1 MSTST
6 PSSDELAAEIDRLR
20 LQNQQ
25 LRIELA
31 DARALHTESP
41 RGALHATTQL
51 PRRALNLAR
60 RMRDALTPRS
70 VEHRPPAVLPAPYRL
85 RQLHPTR
92 PTRPRVLH
100 VIANFHLGG
109 SSRLVVDLIEGLG
122 HAYDQSV
129 VSDDLPASPAY
140 EGLTLQHHPA
150 RTVDAARELLH
161 TRRPDLVH
169 VHYLAHHR
177 DKYGAHAWMWYRPWF
192 EAAEQL
198 GVRVVENINIP
209 TEPYVSDSVA
219 CYVHVSDYVRHRFGR
234 RDGRHL
240 TIYPGSDLELFAL
253 PPGAAV
259 ADDCLG
265 MVYRL
270 ARDKLDQ
277 RAMEPF
283 IEAIRLRPGTR
294 ALIVG
299 GGVSLEDYRRR
310 VAEAGL
316 ADAFEFTGYVEYEA
330 LPALYRR
337 MSVFVAP
344 VHRESFGQVTPF
356 AMGMQLPVV
365 GYDVGAIPEIVAD
378 DTLIA
383 PAGDAVRLGAIA
395 ASLLDDRARRAAI
408 GAANRARAE
417 RLFSVRA
424 MVAAYEELYRELTA
438 TRQAATAGPS

>member
-1 MSTST
+1 MSTSS
-6 PSSDELAAEIDRLR
+6 PSQQELAEEIDRLR
-20 LQNQQ
+20 LQSQR

-31 DARALHTESP
+31 DALAQDGAPP
-41 RGALHATTQL
+41 RGLAHVAARL
-51 PRRALNLAR
+51 PGRALNLAR
-60 RMRDALTPRS
+60 RLRDALTGRS
-70 VEHRPPAVLPAPYRL
+70 VEVRPPVALPAPYKL
-85 RQLHPTR
+85 RQLHPTQ
-92 PTRPRVLH
+92 PARPRVLH

-122 HAYDQSV
+122 HAYDQTA
-129 VSDDLPASPAY
+129 VSDDLPVSPAY
-140 EGLTLQHHPA
+140 EGVSLEHHPA
-150 RTVDAARELLH
+150 RTVDAARERLRA
-161 TRRPDLVH
+161 RRPDLVH

-177 DKYGAHAWMWYRPWF
+177 DKYGAHAWAWYRPWF

-198 GVRVVENINIP
+198 GLRVIENINIP

-234 RDGRHL
+234 QDGRHV
-240 TIYPGSDLELFAL
+240 TIYPGSDLDRFAL
-253 PPGAAV
+253 PAGAEV

-270 ARDKLDQ
+270 ARDKLDE

-283 IEAIRLRPGTR
+283 IEAIRIRPGTR

-310 VAEAGL
+310 VAEAGME
-316 ADAFEFTGYVEYEA
+316 AAFEFTGYVEYEA

-337 MSVFVAP
+337 MSIFVAP

-356 AMGMQLPVV
+356 AMGMRLPVV
-365 GYDVGAIPEIVAD
+365 GYDVGAIPEIVGD
-378 DTLIA
+378 DGLLA
-383 PAGDAVRLGAIA
+383 PAGDSARLGAIA
-395 ASLLDDRARRAAI
+395 AALLDDRARRVAI

-424 MVAAYEELYRELTA
+424 MVAAYEELYNELTSA
-438 TRQAATAGPS
+438 QQSVRAQGS

>member
-1 MSTST
+1 
-6 PSSDELAAEIDRLR
+6 
-20 LQNQQ
+20 
-25 LRIELA
+25 
-31 DARALHTESP
+31 
-41 RGALHATTQL
+41 
-51 PRRALNLAR
+51 
-60 RMRDALTPRS
+60 
-70 VEHRPPAVLPAPYRL
+70 
-85 RQLHPTR
+85 
-92 PTRPRVLH
+92 
-100 VIANFHLGG
+100 
-109 SSRLVVDLIEGLG
+109 
-122 HAYDQSV
+122 
-129 VSDDLPASPAY
+129 
-140 EGLTLQHHPA
+140 
-150 RTVDAARELLH
+150 
-161 TRRPDLVH
+161 
-169 VHYLAHHR
+169 
-177 DKYGAHAWMWYRPWF
+177 
-192 EAAEQL
+192 
-198 GVRVVENINIP
+198 VRVVENINIP

-234 RDGRHL
+234 RDGWHL

-253 PPGAAV
+253 PPGVAV

-270 ARDKLDQ
+270 ARDKLDE

-299 GGVSLEDYRRR
+299 AGVSLEDYRRR

-395 ASLLDDRARRAAI
+395 ASLLDDRARRVAI
-408 GAANRARAE
+408 GAANRDRAQ

-438 TRQAATAGPS
+438 TRQAETAGPS

>member
-1 MSTST
+1 MPTGT
-6 PSSDELAAEIDRLR
+6 PSPEELAAEIDRLR
-20 LQNQQ
+20 LENQR

-31 DARALHTESP
+31 DAPALQPESRAGV
-41 RGALHATTQL
+41 GARAGL
-51 PRRALNLAR
+51 PTRALNLAR
-60 RMRDALTPRS
+60 RMRDALTRRAAES
-70 VEHRPPAVLPAPYRL
+70 LPAAALPAPYRL

-92 PTRPRVLH
+92 PERPRVLH

-109 SSRLVVDLIEGLG
+109 SARLVVDLIEGLG
-122 HAYDQSV
+122 HAYEQTV
-129 VSDDLPASPAY
+129 ASDDLPASPAY

-150 RTVDAARELLH
+150 RTVDAARALLQA
-161 TRRPDLVH
+161 RRPDLVH

-177 DKYGAHAWMWYRPWF
+177 DKYGARAWMWYRPWF

-198 GVRVVENINIP
+198 GVRVIENINIP
-209 TEPYVSDSVA
+209 TEPYVSDAVA

-234 RDGRHL
+234 RDGRHV
-240 TIYPGSDLELFAL
+240 TIYPGSDLDLFAL
-253 PPGAAV
+253 PPGAEV
-259 ADDCLG
+259 PDDCLG

-270 ARDKLDQ
+270 ARDKLDE
-277 RAMEPF
+277 RAMDPF
-283 IEAIRLRPGTR
+283 IEAIRRRPGTR

-299 GGVSLEDYRRR
+299 DGVSLEDYRRR

-316 ADAFEFTGYVEYEA
+316 EDAFEFTGYVEYEA

-378 DTLIA
+378 ETLLA
-383 PAGDAVRLGAIA
+383 PAGDSAGLGAIA
-395 ASLLDDRARRAAI
+395 ASLLDDRARRVSL
-408 GAANRARAE
+408 GLANRARAE
-417 RLFSVRA
+417 RLFSVRS
-424 MVAAYEELYRELTA
+424 MVAAYEELYRELTS
-438 TRQAATAGPS
+438 TAATAASS

>member
-1 MSTST
+1 
-6 PSSDELAAEIDRLR
+6 
-20 LQNQQ
+20 
-25 LRIELA
+25 
-31 DARALHTESP
+31 
-41 RGALHATTQL
+41 
-51 PRRALNLAR
+51 
-60 RMRDALTPRS
+60 
-70 VEHRPPAVLPAPYRL
+70 
-85 RQLHPTR
+85 
-92 PTRPRVLH
+92 VLH

-122 HAYDQSV
+122 HAYDQLV
-129 VSDDLPASPAY
+129 VADDLPASPAY
-140 EGLTLQHHPA
+140 EGVALEHHPA
-150 RTVDAARELLH
+150 RTLDAARERFRAH
-161 TRRPDLVH
+161 RPDFVH

-177 DKYGAHAWMWYRPWF
+177 DKYGAHAWAWYRPWF

-198 GVRVVENINIP
+198 GVRVIENINIP

-234 RDGRHL
+234 QDGRHV
-240 TIYPGSDLELFAL
+240 TIYPGSDLDLFAL
-253 PPGAAV
+253 PPGVEV

-270 ARDKLDQ
+270 ARDKLDE

-299 GGVSLEDYRRR
+299 GGISLESYRRR
-310 VAEAGL
+310 VAEAGME
-316 ADAFEFTGYVEYEA
+316 DAFEFTGYVEYEA

-365 GYDVGAIPEIVAD
+365 GYDVGAIPEIVGD

-383 PAGDAVRLGAIA
+383 PAGDGVRLGAVA
-395 ASLLDDRARRAAI
+395 AALLDDRARRIAI

-417 RLFSVRA
+417 QLFSVRA
-424 MVAAYEELYRELTA
+424 MVAAYEELYGELTMA
-438 TRQAATAGPS
+438 HQAAVAEGT